1 MTNSNSNKMTYV
13 QALNAVIARLDETED
28 NEILERLTALKDS
41 LSKKRTNKKKDNA
54 ENDALRDIVLSV
66 LRDAAEPMTIT
77 EIMKHDT
84 RLIDFSNQKITSIV
98 RSLVADGEV
107 EGIKDKRKSTFAIVK
122 TSDDEADVDV
132 DTTETDVAVDTS
144 DDDREPCTEE

>member
-1 MTNSNSNKMTYV
+1 MTNSNKMTYV
-13 QALNAVIARLDETED
+13 QALEAVIARLDEIED
-28 NEILERLTALKDS
+28 DEILERLTALKDS

-54 ENDALRDIVLSV
+54 ENDALRDIVLNV
-66 LRDAAEPMTIT
+66 LRNAASPMTVT

-98 RSLVADGEV
+98 RSLVTDGEV

-122 TSDDEADVDV
+122 TSDDEVEAD
-132 DTTETDVAVDTS
+132 
-144 DDDREPCTEE
+144 TEE

>member
-1 MTNSNSNKMTYV
+1 MANSNKMTYV
-13 QALNAVIARLDETED
+13 QALEAVIARLDEIED
-28 NEILERLTALKDS
+28 DEILERLTALKDS

-54 ENDALRDIVLSV
+54 ENDALRDIVLNV
-66 LRDAAEPMTIT
+66 LRNATSPMTVT

-98 RSLVADGEV
+98 RSLVTDGEV

-122 TSDDEADVDV
+122 TSDDEAEVEAD
-132 DTTETDVAVDTS
+132 
-144 DDDREPCTEE
+144 TEE

>member
-1 MTNSNSNKMTYV
+1 MTNSNKMTYV
-13 QALNAVIARLDETED
+13 QALEAVIARLDETED
-28 NEILERLTALKDS
+28 DEILERLTALKDS

-54 ENDALRDIVLSV
+54 ENNALRDIVLNV
-66 LRDAAEPMTIT
+66 LRDAKNPMTVT

-98 RSLVADGEV
+98 RSLVTDGEV

-122 TSDDEADVDV
+122 A
-132 DTTETDVAVDTS
+132 S
-144 DDDREPCTEE
+144 DDDIEPCTEE